1 MFRPHHKVTV
11 FMSSWAVKLR
21 GAVKKPPSWPL
32 PGCIPLPFPRSLQD
46 LCLCKQ
52 NYRTH
57 GSNSV
62 DFRTAEDYSM
72 STKKLLKLEGN
83 QRFLIWSNR
92 TLVWFS
98 LLVQFVW
105 VDPNKTVTLGYG
117 SEQLRR
123 SLIAVFHHISSG
135 SWTSTKI
142 LVTLLLSKQFFS
154 NHFWA
159 EPLSSRIRHQQ
170 REAPQYTTTCRIW

>member
-46 LCLCKQ
+46 LCLCNQ

-57 GSNSV
+57 GSNSI
-62 DFRTAEDYSM
+62 DCRTAEH
-72 STKKLLKLEGN
+72 KKLLKLEGN
-83 QRFLIWSNR
+83 QRFLIWLNR

-105 VDPNKTVTLGYG
+105 VDPNKTVTLRYG
-117 SEQLRR
+117 SEQLYW
-123 SLIAVFHHISSG
+123 SLITVFHHISSG

-142 LVTLLLSKQFFS
+142 LVTLLLSKHFFS

-159 EPLSSRIRHQQ
+159 EPSSRIRHQQ
-170 REAPQYTTTCRIW
+170 REASQYTTTCRIW